1 MRELSTSLA
10 EADAEAE
17 VLGER
22 LLSLGADLRNQTDAF
37 VETKEV
43 RGCLFFHCVAKLSS
57 IITISYFSSDG
68 IKSVATESKRI
79 TEKRHSQ
86 QGNTICDV
94 CDVRLCVFSC
104 KIILNVCYD

>member
-37 VETKEV
+37 VETKEA

-57 IITISYFSSDG
+57 INTISYFSSDG

-94 CDVRLCVFSC
+94 CEVRLSVFSC
-104 KIILNVCYD
+104 KIIFNVCYV